1 MSIEIALYAHLTNDT
16 GVNALVGSRVYPLQ
30 LSQGAALPAISY
42 QRISGPREYDLAGP
56 TGRSRPRMQIDCWA
70 NSYSTVKNL
79 ASKVISSLNGLN
91 GNMGGVDVDGI
102 ELEGERDGFEETTE
116 YKRVILEFKIPCKET
131 T

>member
-1 MSIEIALYAHLTNDT
+1 MIEADLYAHLTNDP
-16 GVNALVGSRVYPLQ
+16 GVNALVGSRVFPLH

-79 ASKVISSLNGLN
+79 ASKVILSLNGLN
-91 GNMGGVDVDGI
+91 GDMGGVNVDGI

-116 YKRVILEFKIPCKET
+116 YKRVILEFKIPHKIT
-131 T
+131 